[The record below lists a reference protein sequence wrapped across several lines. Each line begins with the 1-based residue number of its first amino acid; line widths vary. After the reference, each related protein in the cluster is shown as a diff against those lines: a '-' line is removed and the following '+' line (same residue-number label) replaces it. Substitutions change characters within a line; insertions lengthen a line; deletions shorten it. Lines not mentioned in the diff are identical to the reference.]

1 MRAYQR
7 RRRIREVLY
16 SRAALATLLLFTV
29 LISKAAWDMYAKERE
44 SQRQLEAVES
54 ELAALVARENLLQD
68 DLARLKTPEGI
79 EAEIRAQFQVAK
91 PGEQMVVL
99 VEGRSAAPEEKIH
112 VQSLMSR
119 LFDFFR

>member
-1 MRAYQR
+1 MREYQR

-99 VEGRSAAPEEKIH
+99 VEGRSAAPEEKIP

>member
-7 RRRIREVLY
+7 KKKIREVLY
-16 SRAALATLLLFTV
+16 SRATLATLLFFTV

-44 SQRQLEAVES
+44 SQRQLEAVEH
-54 ELAALVARENLLQD
+54 ELAALVARENLLRD
-68 DLARLKTPEGI
+68 NLARLTTPEGI

-99 VEGRSAAPEEKIH
+99 VEGRSAAPEEKVP
-112 VQSLMSR
+112 VQSFMSK